1 MTDKSAIAHF
11 YRKFRGNLERTAE
24 SAYQSARSHVH
35 FLKRLDAMVRGGKK
49 RSRAAK
55 RGHRTRMTNAA

>member
-1 MTDKSAIAHF
+1 MSPEVACF
-11 YRKFRGNLERTAE
+11 YRQFRGNLERTAE

-35 FLKRLDAMVRGGKK
+35 FLRRLDSMVKTGKK

-55 RGHRTRMTNAA
+55 RGWATRKAGEVR